1 MMSRAVQV
9 ARAAVT
15 GALAALL
22 LGGRSLA
29 QESTPQFNMTKV
41 TDNAY
46 SFRFFLHAT

>member
-1 MMSRAVQV
+1 MCRAVQV
-9 ARAAVT
+9 ACAAVT

-41 TDNAY
+41 TDNEIRRGRAA
-46 SFRFFLHAT
+46 SLS